1 MHELSLMYE
10 VILLVSK
17 DAKLRGFQ
25 NVTQIQ
31 VIVGDIS
38 NVIPDKL
45 ESAFLYFCKAK
56 AGLVNEQTQ
65 LTIIREKTITQCQ
78 NCLFT
83 FEPDSGIALC
93 PKCDS
98 LDSLIIS
105 GETFQV
111 EFYEGSG
118 GIEN

>member
-1 MHELSLMYE
+1 MYEMSLMYE

-17 DAKLRGFQ
+17 DAKLRGFH

-31 VIVGDIS
+31 VIVGDLS
-38 NVIPDKL
+38 NVLPDKL
-45 ESAFLYFCKAK
+45 ESAFLYFCTEK
-56 AGLVNEQTQ
+56 AGLVNEQSQ
-65 LTIIREKTITQCQ
+65 LIIIREKATTQCQ

-83 FEPDSGIALC
+83 FESDSRIALC
-93 PKCDS
+93 PQCHS
-98 LDSLIIS
+98 LDSLVIS

-111 EFYEGSG
+111 EFYEGNG